1 MTKSLLAT
9 AQLPPTTKNQK
20 TTRPHHNNPL
30 TFTPAPRHDPSASP
44 CDNPRRRA
52 ITDSGRKPDC
62 APVRVAQE
70 QDMSLTVRDVQTHE
84 LDAIL
89 ALNNAAGST
98 ILPLDGTGI
107 ARLADHASYLRVAEA
122 DGQLAGFLL
131 ALREGAPYESPNYR
145 WFSERYPEFVYIDRI
160 VIARP
165 FRRLGLGR
173 VFYAD
178 VTSYAEV
185 RVPVLT
191 CEVFL
196 EPRDDVSVLFHGTY
210 GFQEVGQQTMAG
222 VNRRVALL
230 AKDLCSY
237 AFVRE
242 HYLRGDGLPN
252 VPWLAERARVERM
265 SSERPP
271 AAKRAAGGG

>member
-1 MTKSLLAT
+1 MTRTQQHAIMRDG
-9 AQLPPTTKNQK
+9 AVRQEAGV
-20 TTRPHHNNPL
+20 
-30 TFTPAPRHDPSASP
+30 APQAS
-44 CDNPRRRA
+44 
-52 ITDSGRKPDC
+52 
-62 APVRVAQE
+62 QE
-70 QDMSLTVRDVQTHE
+70 QDMSLTVRDVQPHE

-98 ILPLDGTGI
+98 ILPLDGAGI
-107 ARLADHASYLRVAEA
+107 ARLADAASYLRVAEA
-122 DGQLAGFLL
+122 DGQIAGFLL

-145 WFSERYPEFVYIDRI
+145 WFSDRYSEFAYIDRI

-196 EPRDDVSVLFHGTY
+196 EPRDDISVLFHGTY

-222 VNRRVALL
+222 VDRRVALL

-237 AFVRE
+237 PYVRDS
-242 HYLRGDGLPN
+242 YLREGGLPD
-252 VPWLAERARVERM
+252 VPWLAERPRAEK
-265 SSERPP
+265 PP
-271 AAKRAAGGG
+271 ALRAAGGA

>member
-1 MTKSLLAT
+1 
-9 AQLPPTTKNQK
+9 
-20 TTRPHHNNPL
+20 
-30 TFTPAPRHDPSASP
+30 
-44 CDNPRRRA
+44 
-52 ITDSGRKPDC
+52 
-62 APVRVAQE
+62 
-70 QDMSLTVRDVQTHE
+70 MSLTVRDVREHE
-84 LDAIL
+84 LDAVL
-89 ALNNAAGST
+89 ALNNAAGQT
-98 ILPLDGTGI
+98 ILPLDRAGI
-107 ARLADHASYLRVAEA
+107 SRLADHASYLRVAEA

-131 ALREGAPYESPNYR
+131 ALREGSTYESSNYR

-210 GFQEVGQQTMAG
+210 GFQEVGQQTMP
-222 VNRRVALL
+222 VVHRRVALL
-230 AKDLCSY
+230 AKDLCSFAY
-237 AFVRE
+237 VHE
-242 HYLRGDGLPN
+242 TYLSNGSSGLPN
-252 VPWLAERARVERM
+252 QSWLAERAH
-265 SSERPP
+265 RPRP
-271 AAKRAAGGG
+271 GPRIAAGAN

>member
-1 MTKSLLAT
+1 
-9 AQLPPTTKNQK
+9 
-20 TTRPHHNNPL
+20 
-30 TFTPAPRHDPSASP
+30 
-44 CDNPRRRA
+44 
-52 ITDSGRKPDC
+52 
-62 APVRVAQE
+62 
-70 QDMSLTVRDVQTHE
+70 MSLIVRDVRTHE

-107 ARLADHASYLRVAEA
+107 ARLADYASYLRVAEA

-131 ALREGAPYESPNYR
+131 ALREGTAYDSPNYR
-145 WFSERYPEFVYIDRI
+145 WFSAQYPEFVYIDRI

-185 RVPVLT
+185 RVPLLT

-196 EPRDDVSVLFHGTY
+196 EPRDDISMLFHGTY
-210 GFQEVGQQTMAG
+210 GFQEVGQQTMPG

-230 AKDLCSY
+230 AKELCSY
-237 AFVRE
+237 PYVRDT
-242 HYLRGDGLPN
+242 YLAAGGLPD
-252 VPWLAERARVERM
+252 VPWLAERARAQ
-265 SSERPP
+265 PP
-271 AAKRAAGGG
+271 AAKRAAGGA

>member
-1 MTKSLLAT
+1 MTRTPPHAIIRQQGGAARKS
-9 AQLPPTTKNQK
+9 AQ
-20 TTRPHHNNPL
+20 R
-30 TFTPAPRHDPSASP
+30 
-44 CDNPRRRA
+44 
-52 ITDSGRKPDC
+52 RKPGS
-62 APVRVAQE
+62 QE
-70 QDMSLTVRDVQTHE
+70 QDMSLTVRDVRPHE

-98 ILPLDGTGI
+98 ILPLDGAGI
-107 ARLADHASYLRVAEA
+107 ARLAEHASYLRVAEA
-122 DGQLAGFLL
+122 DGQMAGFLL
-131 ALREGAPYESPNYR
+131 ALREGTQYESPNYR
-145 WFSERYPEFVYIDRI
+145 WFGEHYPEFVYIDRI

-210 GFQEVGQQTMAG
+210 GFQEVGQQTMPG
-222 VNRRVALL
+222 VERRVALL

-237 AFVRE
+237 PFVRE
-242 HYLRGDGLPN
+242 TYLGAGGGLPD
-252 VPWLAERARVERM
+252 VPWLVER
-265 SSERPP
+265 ERVRAPS
-271 AAKRAAGGG
+271 ARRAAGGA

>member
-1 MTKSLLAT
+1 MTKSRCHAIIART
-9 AQLPPTTKNQK
+9 
-20 TTRPHHNNPL
+20 
-30 TFTPAPRHDPSASP
+30 SAMFGLRQEAGSRRGVVSP
-44 CDNPRRRA
+44 
-52 ITDSGRKPDC
+52 
-62 APVRVAQE
+62 E
-70 QDMSLTVRDVQTHE
+70 QDMSLTVRDVQAHE

-98 ILPLDGTGI
+98 ILPLDGQGI
-107 ARLADHASYLRVAEA
+107 TRLAGYASYLRVAEA
-122 DGQLAGFLL
+122 DGQIAGFLL
-131 ALREGAPYESPNYR
+131 ALRDGTPYDSPNYR

-178 VTSYAEV
+178 VTSFAEV

-222 VNRRVALL
+222 VERRVALL

-237 AFVRE
+237 PFVRDS
-242 HYLRGDGLPN
+242 YLKNGGLPN
-252 VPWLAERARVERM
+252 EPWLAERTR
-265 SSERPP
+265 SHPP
-271 AAKRAAGGG
+271 AAKRAAGGA